1 MPTKLTG
8 YTLSSLYKTLN
19 CISQIEY
26 TVKTVL
32 RGLLWDK
39 EKVVFKIGNFLK
51 EVQFIRKCL

>member
-8 YTLSSLYKTLN
+8 YTLSSIYKTLN
-19 CISQIEY
+19 CSSQIAC
-26 TVKTVL
+26 TVETVL